1 MNDQHTSKIMQW
13 LNQKITTL
21 HPDEKKEFIY
31 NSEYAGRKVYINIRI
46 DALNNTPKESSGQ

>member
-21 HPDEKKEFIY
+21 QPDEKKEFIY
-31 NSEYAGRKVYINIRI
+31 NSEYAGRKVYINIKI
-46 DALNNTPKESSGQ
+46 DALNNTSKESS